1 MVELNQ
7 RPRKVLNYETPY
19 EVFFDKPL
27 HLVWQ
32 FAEHKKEYPGY
43 LFSETEN
50 KDIFLKYSISKII
63 EKHDAQLN
71 SDSLWN
77 NPEIKA
83 LQGVTP
89 QMILTTNYDLL
100 LEKVFPQYDSYI
112 GQDSIKSNL
121 NDFRIMKIHGSV
133 NDPKLIVIDA
143 ADYNEFSVRQEY
155 MVAKLLTYFVEYP
168 IIFLGY
174 SVSDDNI
181 KKILNSVKK

>member
-1 MVELNQ
+1 VVELNQ

-89 QMILTTNYDLL
+89 QMILTDLVQTVW
-100 LEKVFPQYDSYI
+100 EMTI
-112 GQDSIKSNL
+112 
-121 NDFRIMKIHGSV
+121 
-133 NDPKLIVIDA
+133 
-143 ADYNEFSVRQEY
+143 
-155 MVAKLLTYFVEYP
+155 
-168 IIFLGY
+168 
-174 SVSDDNI
+174 
-181 KKILNSVKK
+181 

>member
-7 RPRKVLNYETPY
+7 RFRKVLNYETPY

-32 FAEHKKEYPGY
+32 FVEHKKEYPGY

-100 LEKVFPQYDSYI
+100 LEKVFRS
-112 GQDSIKSNL
+112 
-121 NDFRIMKIHGSV
+121 MIH
-133 NDPKLIVIDA
+133 I
-143 ADYNEFSVRQEY
+143 
-155 MVAKLLTYFVEYP
+155 
-168 IIFLGY
+168 
-174 SVSDDNI
+174 
-181 KKILNSVKK
+181 